1 MTKRILV
8 ILFLALAAVLL
19 RGADPWMGARAQRS
33 RPGADASSKYTDF
46 KHATHAGKVK
56 SLTRA
61 GVVIDIDCAYCHGA
75 AVRDRLS
82 KDQHDIQTIG
92 YPSHKDGGAA
102 EKVHSA
108 CTDCHAFTGPR
119 IELKMCVICHEN
131 TVVDPRKMKTN
142 IRRFPDPNGT
152 GRSEFYDYYSHAEHK
167 DFFKEFA
174 AATPLKD
181 RLKLYDA
188 KQDAKANKGLD
199 NERFECAACHTMN
212 SAPVTAGGISFPP
225 GVKESAP
232 GHPECFVCHFDPKI
246 ITPPKAGKPD
256 PKNTFA
262 TNCAGCHQA
271 TGRPLKENRP
281 VKGSELGALWF
292 TRQIVNTELNP
303 KPAAAKPGAKSPL
316 PFSHKTHEENV
327 GKTTQDCLSCH
338 ATGKTA
344 NTRSDFFLEDRK
356 TREKQ
361 PLITSCVE
369 CHKKE
374 MQTRIAPPVTLE
386 SAKCN
391 YCHALQTVR
400 EYAAKGV
407 ALPPENHFNKKA
419 PAAPV
424 AGQTLAQAAASV
436 IAPPKPTPAPV
447 AAPPKPTPAPTPTP
461 AEKPTAAPVA
471 APPKSTPAPT
481 PTPKPEPPP
490 KPDIATAT
498 PAATPEPPK
507 PTPAPT
513 PAPTP
518 VQPAAAPAAAAP
530 AKTGAPQ
537 PLPGMLLLG
546 DPKKLPKEWEFQR
559 GPTEFDHRTH
569 IQPSYAKSCQEC
581 HHTNKDA
588 RNEFV
593 EKCSDCHFPEGMESK
608 GKSKIDY
615 KIAYHGNPDNAT
627 NNAGCIEC
635 HKRYYDKNPDR
646 ERKGPTSKC
655 AECHME
661 KQSRLD
667 APRSPRRQW
676 LAEQWIA
683 LLGESKVK

>member
-8 ILFLALAAVLL
+8 ILFFALAAVLL
-19 RGADPWMGARAQRS
+19 RGADRWMGANAQRT
-33 RPGADASSKYTDF
+33 REGASSKYTDF

-56 SLTRA
+56 SLTKA
-61 GVVIDIDCAYCHGA
+61 GLAIEIDCAYCHGTA
-75 AVRDRLS
+75 ARDRLG
-82 KDQHDIQTIG
+82 KDQHDIQIIG
-92 YPSHKDGGAA
+92 YPSHKNAAAA
-102 EKVHSA
+102 EIVHSA
-108 CTDCHAFTGPR
+108 CVDCHAFTGPR

-131 TVVDPRKMKTN
+131 TSVDPRKMKTN

-152 GRSEFYDYYSHAEHK
+152 GRSEFYDYYSHGEHA
-167 DFFKEFA
+167 DFFEQYA
-174 AATPLKD
+174 VATPLKD
-181 RLKLYDA
+181 RLKFYDA

-199 NERFECAACHTMN
+199 KNRFECAACHTMN
-212 SAPVTAGGISFPP
+212 PTPVTIAGIGFAA

-246 ITPPKAGKPD
+246 ITPPKPGKPD

-262 TNCAGCHQA
+262 TNCAGCHQSA
-271 TGRPLKENRP
+271 SRPLRENRP

-303 KPAAAKPGAKSPL
+303 KPAAARAGAKSPL

-361 PLITSCVE
+361 PLITSCLD

-400 EYAAKGV
+400 EYAARG
-407 ALPPENHFNKKA
+407 AQLPPENHLVKKG
-419 PAAPV
+419 PAAP
-424 AGQTLAQAAASV
+424 AQTVAQAT
-436 IAPPKPTPAPV
+436 PPTTPAPV
-447 AAPPKPTPAPTPTP
+447 TVPPKPAPA
-461 AEKPTAAPVA
+461 
-471 APPKSTPAPT
+471 APT
-481 PTPKPEPPP
+481 PTPKP
-490 KPDIATAT
+490 T
-498 PAATPEPPK
+498 
-507 PTPAPT
+507 PTPAPEKPRT
-513 PAPTP
+513 E
-518 VQPAAAPAAAAP
+518 VAAAAP
-530 AKTGAPQ
+530 APTPQPPKPSPAPVPVPVPVQVQTAPAPSAPVPAAPRTGAPQ
-537 PLPGMLLLG
+537 ALPGMLLLG
-546 DPKKLPKEWEFQR
+546 DPKKLPKDWEFQR

-588 RNEFV
+588 RSEFV

-615 KIAYHGNPDNAT
+615 KIAYHGNPDNPA

-635 HKRYYDKNPDR
+635 HKQYYDKNPDR

-661 KQSRLD
+661 KQSLREG
-667 APRSPRRQW
+667 PRSPRGRW